1 MTDAE
6 LFLMGW
12 AVVATVMYFKT
23 KAEKDSLG
31 MMLKILFL
39 KPEAR
44 GEIFSQFDKF
54 KEKHGL

>member
-1 MTDAE
+1 MSDAE

-31 MMLKILFL
+31 TMLKILFL

-44 GEIFSQFDKF
+44 EQIFSQFDKF

>member
-23 KAEKDSLG
+23 KAERDAGNTLLMHFIRDEKARTYV
-31 MMLKILFL
+31 LKAW
-39 KPEAR
+39 EAH
-44 GEIFSQFDKF
+44 K
-54 KEKHGL
+54 KAHGA

>member
-6 LFLMGW
+6 FFLLGW

-31 MMLKILFL
+31 SMLKLLFMH
-39 KPEAR
+39 PEAR
-44 GEIFSQFDKF
+44 DEIFAKFDKF
-54 KEKHGL
+54 KKANGA